1 MESVLASGV
10 TRTGWLRGHAV
21 NGVAGCVVLMVLF
34 AASMGLTAGQAV
46 AVTAPPVLALTV
58 VCIGIGAAA
67 LVAIR
72 RRDLAL
78 PA

>member
-1 MESVLASGV
+1 
-10 TRTGWLRGHAV
+10 
-21 NGVAGCVVLMVLF
+21 
-34 AASMGLTAGQAV
+34 MGLTAGQAV